1 MKLNPIIQNVTDKIQ
16 KRSEVSRESY
26 INRMNA
32 ARKDG
37 PKRAHLTCGNQ
48 AHAYAPSRRRSRKV
62 D

>member
-48 AHAYAPSRRRSRKV
+48 A
-62 D
+62 